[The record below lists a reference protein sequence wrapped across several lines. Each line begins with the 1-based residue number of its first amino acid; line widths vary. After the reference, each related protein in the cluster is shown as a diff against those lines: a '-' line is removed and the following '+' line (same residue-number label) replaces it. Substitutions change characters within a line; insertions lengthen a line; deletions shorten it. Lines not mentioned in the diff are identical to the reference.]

1 MHNEMTIR
9 QAILAGDVS
18 VSEELTRGLMS
29 SGCPAQ
35 EVYDWVLSPAVKAI
49 GEQFVRQAFYL
60 PELLV
65 SLRAAKAAMNAV
77 DAAHGGDRCTRGT
90 IVIGSLSWNGRGFC
104 HDVIVSMLEI
114 CGWGVVDLGEDVSPT
129 RLVKSCAQTRAS
141 VLVIAELS
149 FGPERGV
156 CKATSQKIEALVK
169 EMDIRGIRQRTRILV
184 VSSASDDFAQGPN
197 EVDAICDNWAEIPS
211 FVERLAKHACTPLG

>member
-1 MHNEMTIR
+1 M
-9 QAILAGDVS
+9 
-18 VSEELTRGLMS
+18 
-29 SGCPAQ
+29 
-35 EVYDWVLSPAVKAI
+35 
-49 GEQFVRQAFYL
+49 
-60 PELLV
+60 
-65 SLRAAKAAMNAV
+65 
-77 DAAHGGDRCTRGT
+77 
-90 IVIGSLSWNGRGFC
+90 
-104 HDVIVSMLEI
+104 
-114 CGWGVVDLGEDVSPT
+114 SPT

-184 VSSASDDFAQGPN
+184 VSSASDDFAQGLN
-197 EVDAICDNWAEIPS
+197 EVDAICDNLAEIPS

>member
-114 CGWGVVDLGEDVSPT
+114 CGWGVVDLGEDLSPT
-129 RLVKSCAQTRAS
+129 RLVESCAQTRAS

-149 FGPERGV
+149 LGPERGV

-169 EMDIRGIRQRTRILV
+169 EMDVRGIRQRTRILV
-184 VSSASDDFAQGPN
+184 VSSASDDFAQGLN
-197 EVDAICDNWAEIPS
+197 EVDAICDNLAEIPS

>member
-9 QAILAGDVS
+9 QAIVAGDVS

-129 RLVKSCAQTRAS
+129 RLVRAGPDAG
-141 VLVIAELS
+141 IG
-149 FGPERGV
+149 FGHR
-156 CKATSQKIEALVK
+156 
-169 EMDIRGIRQRTRILV
+169 RTLL
-184 VSSASDDFAQGPN
+184 
-197 EVDAICDNWAEIPS
+197 W
-211 FVERLAKHACTPLG
+211 T